1 MGGLARGVGR
11 TGAPHALCVGETIWA
26 LSRPAPDLTRLQD
39 APHGAVEAARRA
51 PVGFGTVES
60 WSTEVPLPATGTW
73 ASAGRGGAQADAVLA
88 APEAGVPLLFV
99 EVDTCHMD
107 AQRIAT
113 KLGKYARFLSRCLRT
128 SVRMAVRASAMR
140 VGHE

>member
-1 MGGLARGVGR
+1 MPCGEGSGGYPHPRGCG
-11 TGAPHALCVGETIWA
+11 
-26 LSRPAPDLTRLQD
+26 S
-39 APHGAVEAARRA
+39 
-51 PVGFGTVES
+51 VES

-113 KLGKYARFLSRCLRT
+113 KLGKYARFLKR
-128 SVRMAVRASAMR
+128 R
-140 VGHE
+140 VKDTGGKQPA